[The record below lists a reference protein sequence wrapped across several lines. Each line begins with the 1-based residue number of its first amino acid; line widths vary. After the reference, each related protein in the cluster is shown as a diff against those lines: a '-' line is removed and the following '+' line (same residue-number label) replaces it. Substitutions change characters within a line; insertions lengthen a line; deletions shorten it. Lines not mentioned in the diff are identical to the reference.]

1 MKENRHIIKILR
13 EAGSTLEI
21 PERLMPEQMQK
32 TIEESKICSKKQQV
46 LKRRRLHLRLA
57 SAACFFLAAGL
68 LLQLY
73 QTEKDSFG
81 KGTVRAE
88 LLEAGT
94 AKGSVLAE
102 VPETEQD
109 LPELSGSTYEEIYAC
124 LSANWQE
131 QKERMNS
138 GTSGYD
144 RNNVEDLAVSEQKLQ
159 DTVVFGQTN
168 LQVNQ
173 VDEGDQIKNDGRYLY
188 QIARRPQEGQEDRV
202 GIQILDTEGGLK
214 ETAFVDGFTSIEEF
228 YIWEDLLIIVENKHY
243 NHVSL
248 LPEQKSA
255 AERKDIFICG
265 AVEREQGYHEISIY
279 QMTDKSRPRKQKT
292 FTLQGTYKSSR
303 ISEGY
308 FYGISR
314 FSAGPGEGVQDY
326 GAYIPSIDGKRL
338 EAERIYC
345 PPDTDS
351 TDYLVLVS
359 VDLSDPSSI
368 LDSRAVVGGFDTY
381 YVSAHNIY
389 MVRYHS
395 VYEAE
400 PKAAGR
406 VQDRTALLK
415 FSYRKGRFYA
425 QAQGEI
431 PGRVEDRFSMDEYG
445 GNLRLAVTVQEYE
458 AKEIKDDRTMERL
471 GFDYTQKAQTNA
483 LYVLDASLKIKG
495 KIEGLAE
502 NENIR
507 SARFLGDIGYFV
519 TFRQTDP
526 LFAVDLS
533 NPEEP
538 QILGELKVSGFSE
551 YLHFYEEDLLLG
563 IGMEADEQTGEEQ
576 GMKLSM
582 FDISDPA
589 GMKEISRFSLKEYNY
604 SEALWDHRAVLID
617 PAENIIGFPA
627 GGRSGQEYVL
637 FSYKD
642 GTFVQELKIDTQS
655 KDGVN
660 VKVRGTFIGEVFY
673 LLFENG
679 TVRAY
684 DRQTGE
690 LLEELRL
697 EKENG

>member
-1 MKENRHIIKILR
+1 M
-13 EAGSTLEI
+13 
-21 PERLMPEQMQK
+21 
-32 TIEESKICSKKQQV
+32 
-46 LKRRRLHLRLA
+46 
-57 SAACFFLAAGL
+57 
-68 LLQLY
+68 
-73 QTEKDSFG
+73 
-81 KGTVRAE
+81 
-88 LLEAGT
+88 
-94 AKGSVLAE
+94 
-102 VPETEQD
+102 
-109 LPELSGSTYEEIYAC
+109 
-124 LSANWQE
+124 
-131 QKERMNS
+131 
-138 GTSGYD
+138 
-144 RNNVEDLAVSEQKLQ
+144 
-159 DTVVFGQTN
+159 
-168 LQVNQ
+168 
-173 VDEGDQIKNDGRYLY
+173 
-188 QIARRPQEGQEDRV
+188 
-202 GIQILDTEGGLK
+202 
-214 ETAFVDGFTSIEEF
+214 
-228 YIWEDLLIIVENKHY
+228 
-243 NHVSL
+243 
-248 LPEQKSA
+248 
-255 AERKDIFICG
+255 
-265 AVEREQGYHEISIY
+265 
-279 QMTDKSRPRKQKT
+279 
-292 FTLQGTYKSSR
+292 
-303 ISEGY
+303 
-308 FYGISR
+308 
-314 FSAGPGEGVQDY
+314 
-326 GAYIPSIDGKRL
+326 
-338 EAERIYC
+338 
-345 PPDTDS
+345 
-351 TDYLVLVS
+351 S

-415 FSYRKGRFYA
+415 FSYLKGRFYA

-502 NENIR
+502 NENVR

-538 QILGELKVSGFSE
+538 RILGELKVSGFSE